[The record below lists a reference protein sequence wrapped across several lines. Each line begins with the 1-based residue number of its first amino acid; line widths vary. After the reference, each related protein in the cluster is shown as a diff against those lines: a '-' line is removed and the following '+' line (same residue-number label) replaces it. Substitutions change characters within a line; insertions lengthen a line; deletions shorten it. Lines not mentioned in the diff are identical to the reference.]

1 MTLDL
6 NSGEITGTIDNS
18 ASQGGPNSDGTYT
31 VEVTATDDN
40 GETVSTTFTW
50 TVANPGPSATDNT
63 GSVTEETNTLAAGNV
78 ITDDNGF
85 GVDSDPDADD
95 LTISEFNGT
104 AENVGVIVN
113 GTYGRIF
120 INDDG
125 NYTYNLDDSNPAV
138 DALDVG
144 ETLTD
149 SFTYTVTDSEGGT
162 ATANLTITING
173 TNDAPV
179 VGGTIP
185 SQVDDDADLIAPV
198 DVTSAFSDVEGDTL
212 TYTANGLPDGLT
224 IDLNTGEITGTID
237 NSASQ
242 GGPNSDGVYTVE
254 VTATDDNGAAV
265 STTFTWTVGNP
276 GPNATDNTNSI
287 TEDAAAT
294 TGGNVLSDD
303 DGFGSDSDPDADDL
317 AVSQVNGV
325 DANVGVAVNGNY
337 GDIVVNGDGTYTY
350 TIDNTNAD
358 VDALDNGETLTE
370 IFTYTLTDNEGGT
383 ASATISI
390 TIDGAN
396 DAPIAGGTL
405 TNQTDADADSISGVV
420 VTGAFSDVDGDTLT
434 YTATGLPAGLTL
446 DLNTGEIT
454 GTIDNSASQAG
465 PNSDGVYIV
474 EVTATDDNGE
484 VASTTFTWTVTN
496 PGPTA
501 LDNSGEVTE
510 DVTASTSG
518 NVILDDDGSGVDSDP
533 DGDNLIVSSLD
544 GSAANV
550 GVSVAGDY
558 GTIVLNNDGTYTYTV
573 DNSNADVNALDN
585 GETLNE
591 RFFYRIIDGEGGT
604 DFARLNITIN
614 GTNDA
619 PIVGG
624 TIPAQANDDADS
636 ITAVDV
642 TGAFSDP
649 DGDTLTYAVTGLPA
663 GLSIDPT
670 TGQITG
676 TIDNSASQAGPD
688 GNGVYTV
695 EVTATDDNGASVTTS
710 FDWTVANPGPTAFD
724 NTASVTEDTAL
735 TDSGNVITDDDGL
748 GVDSDPDGD
757 SLFVSSFEGS
767 AANVGV
773 SVDGDYGSIVLQS
786 DGLYTYTLDNNNAD
800 VNELDNGETL
810 TDTFF
815 YRIVDGEGGTDFA
828 RLVVTI
834 NGTNDAPITSR
845 TIPAQSSD
853 DAETITSVDVTG
865 AFSDPDGDTLTYA
878 ATGLPSGLAI
888 DLSLIHISE
897 PTRPY

>member
-1 MTLDL
+1 MCIRDR
-6 NSGEITGTIDNS
+6 ITGTIDNS

-396 DAPIAGGTL
+396 DAPITGGTL

-434 YTATGLPAGLTL
+434 YTATGLPAGLAL

-558 GTIVLNNDGTYTYTV
+558 GTIVLNNDGTYTYTC
-573 DNSNADVNALDN
+573 L
-585 GETLNE
+585 
-591 RFFYRIIDGEGGT
+591 
-604 DFARLNITIN
+604 
-614 GTNDA
+614 
-619 PIVGG
+619 
-624 TIPAQANDDADS
+624 
-636 ITAVDV
+636 
-642 TGAFSDP
+642 
-649 DGDTLTYAVTGLPA
+649 
-663 GLSIDPT
+663 
-670 TGQITG
+670 
-676 TIDNSASQAGPD
+676 
-688 GNGVYTV
+688 
-695 EVTATDDNGASVTTS
+695 
-710 FDWTVANPGPTAFD
+710 
-724 NTASVTEDTAL
+724 
-735 TDSGNVITDDDGL
+735 
-748 GVDSDPDGD
+748 
-757 SLFVSSFEGS
+757 
-767 AANVGV
+767 
-773 SVDGDYGSIVLQS
+773 
-786 DGLYTYTLDNNNAD
+786 LYT
-800 VNELDNGETL
+800 
-810 TDTFF
+810 
-815 YRIVDGEGGTDFA
+815 
-828 RLVVTI
+828 
-834 NGTNDAPITSR
+834 S
-845 TIPAQSSD
+845 
-853 DAETITSVDVTG
+853 
-865 AFSDPDGDTLTYA
+865 
-878 ATGLPSGLAI
+878 PSPRDRG
-888 DLSLIHISE
+888 
-897 PTRPY
+897 